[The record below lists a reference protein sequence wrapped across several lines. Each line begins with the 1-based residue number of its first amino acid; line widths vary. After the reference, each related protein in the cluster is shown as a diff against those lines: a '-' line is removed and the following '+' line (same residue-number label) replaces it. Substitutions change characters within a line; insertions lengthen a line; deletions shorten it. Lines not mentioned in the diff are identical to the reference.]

1 MYMNIYKNTWSLL
14 YSPNISKIS
23 PHRTLCSSTMVTI
36 ANSGIHKKSYIVLQF
51 IVDILHTRKGQ
62 YAY

>member
-1 MYMNIYKNTWSLL
+1 MYMNIYKNTWNLL
-14 YSPNISKIS
+14 YSPNIRKIS
-23 PHRTLCSSTMVTI
+23 PYRTLCRSTMVTI
-36 ANSGIHKKSYIVLQF
+36 ANSGICRKSYIVLQF